1 MEQWNSGILG
11 PLVFHLFEKA
21 GKDATIAAALLR
33 PG

>member
-1 MEQWNSGILG
+1 MEQWNTRILG

-21 GKDATIAAALLR
+21 GKDPTIAVALLR